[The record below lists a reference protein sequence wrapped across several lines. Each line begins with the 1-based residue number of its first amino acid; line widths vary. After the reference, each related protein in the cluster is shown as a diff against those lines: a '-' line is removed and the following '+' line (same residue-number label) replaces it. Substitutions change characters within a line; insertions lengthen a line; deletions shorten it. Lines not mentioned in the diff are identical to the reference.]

1 MGQPGLKVKNVFKEG
16 RMRKKVIFFLILG
29 LLLSGIPAASFAGK
43 TVTVLG
49 VWGGGERDAFM
60 KTLEPFEAA
69 TGIKVEFTGTRDLPA
84 VLTTRVAAGNPPD
97 ISVLPNPGQMQEF
110 ARVKALVD
118 LSKVMDIGKLRNE
131 YAKTWIDLGSFK
143 GVLYAIF
150 ISADLKSLVWY
161 SPKAFA
167 DAGYTVPQS
176 WDELIALSDK
186 IVAQGASP
194 WSIGL
199 ESGAASGWPGTDWIE
214 DIMLRIAPPEVYDK
228 WVNHEISWTDP
239 VVKRTW
245 QLFGQIARN
254 EKYVYGGP
262 ETALTTNFG
271 EAPNALFTTP
281 PRAYMHKQATFIK
294 SFILKYN
301 PDLVPGRDFSF
312 FPFPPIEPQYGIP
325 ALGAADMFA
334 MFNDTPEARALMRY
348 LATAGAQE
356 IWVAQLGKLSANRR
370 VNPNAYPDDLT
381 RKAAR
386 ILASAET
393 FRFDGS
399 DLMPAAVGSGS
410 FWSGV
415 LDYVGGEELDSVLER
430 IEEVAVEAYKG

>member
-1 MGQPGLKVKNVFKEG
+1 MAKKIVFL
-16 RMRKKVIFFLILG
+16 LISG
-29 LLLSGIPAASFAGK
+29 LLLGGSSTAGLAEK

-60 KTLEPFEAA
+60 KMLEPFEAS
-69 TGIKVEFTGTRDLPA
+69 TGIKVEFTGTRDLPT

-110 ARVKALVD
+110 AKIRALVD
-118 LSKVMDIGKLRNE
+118 LSEFMDMSKLQDE
-131 YAKTWIDLGSFK
+131 YAETWIDLGGYGGK
-143 GVLYAIF
+143 LYSIF

-167 DAGYTVPQS
+167 DAGYQIPQT
-176 WDELIALSDK
+176 WKELVALSDK
-186 IVAQGASP
+186 IAAQGKAP

-214 DIMLRIAPPEVYDK
+214 DIMLRTTKPEIYDQ
-228 WVNHEISWTDP
+228 WVNHEIPWTDP
-239 VVKRTW
+239 TVKRAW
-245 QLFGQIARN
+245 ELFGQIARN
-254 EKYVYGGP
+254 EKYVYGGAA
-262 ETALTTNFG
+262 TALTTNFG

-301 PDLVPGRDFSF
+301 PDLQPGVDFSF
-312 FPFPPIEPQYGIP
+312 FPFPSIDLDYGTP

-334 MFNDTPEARALMRY
+334 VFKDTPEAQALMRY
-348 LATAGAQE
+348 LATAAAQE
-356 IWVAQLGKLSANRR
+356 IWVAELGKLSANRR

-381 RKAAR
+381 RKAAEV
-386 ILASAET
+386 LASAET

-410 FWSGV
+410 FWSGI
-415 LDYVGGEELDSVLER
+415 LDYVGGENLDSVLER
-430 IEEVAVEAYKG
+430 IEETAVDAYKE

>member
-186 IVAQGASP
+186 IVARVPLPGLLVLNQVLP
-194 WSIGL
+194 VDGL
-199 ESGAASGWPGTDWIE
+199 ELTGLKILCSESH
-214 DIMLRIAPPEVYDK
+214 LR
-228 WVNHEISWTDP
+228 
-239 VVKRTW
+239 
-245 QLFGQIARN
+245 
-254 EKYVYGGP
+254 
-262 ETALTTNFG
+262 
-271 EAPNALFTTP
+271 
-281 PRAYMHKQATFIK
+281 
-294 SFILKYN
+294 
-301 PDLVPGRDFSF
+301 
-312 FPFPPIEPQYGIP
+312 
-325 ALGAADMFA
+325 
-334 MFNDTPEARALMRY
+334 
-348 LATAGAQE
+348 
-356 IWVAQLGKLSANRR
+356 
-370 VNPNAYPDDLT
+370 
-381 RKAAR
+381 
-386 ILASAET
+386 
-393 FRFDGS
+393 RFMING
-399 DLMPAAVGSGS
+399 
-410 FWSGV
+410 
-415 LDYVGGEELDSVLER
+415 
-430 IEEVAVEAYKG
+430 